1 VLEPVI
7 QFRTAIYGKEFTGGA
22 LNRLQKPLRA
32 QSSPPRPVSS
42 HFHRQPIRTCAI
54 TSSGEVARLQEGI
67 TILEMLEKCEDVSV
81 RILANRVTAS
91 FVAGV
96 TAGELA
102 LEAATKPDRCMN

>member
-1 VLEPVI
+1 MSPHNAVLEPVI
-7 QFRTAIYGKEFTGGA
+7 QFRTAIYGQEFTGGA

-54 TSSGEVARLQEGI
+54 TSSGEVARIQEGI

-81 RILANRVTAS
+81 RILANRVTS
-91 FVAGV
+91 GRVAYV
-96 TAGELA
+96 TEDKCA
-102 LEAATKPDRCMN
+102 